1 MAIRILENVASAAGQ
16 SPTEPVKARL
26 DTTIV
31 KGMRVIE
38 TLAQSP
44 KPLGVTELARTLG
57 LQKSNVHRILS
68 TLSEIG
74 YVQKEQGTS
83 LYHLSLKAWE
93 IGSKVINRNHLR
105 RAARP
110 LLRQLHEET
119 AEVVF
124 IAVLN
129 GIDILYLDAIDAV
142 YPLQTGVQTGWR
154 VPAAFPAS
162 GRALLA
168 NQPNPEQLLARTV
181 QTVPQAASLDVK
193 KLLKEFA
200 DIRRCGYAITLG
212 GWTTGRNSIAAA
224 ITTGGRPPLA
234 SVGVGGPTE
243 RLGAERLNSLS
254 RSVLNAATRIAET
267 FGSDDDSVH
276 WF

>member
-1 MAIRILENVASAAGQ
+1 MAMGVSDNVASGEGVSLTQ
-16 SPTEPVKARL
+16 DVKARL
-26 DTTIV
+26 DSTIV

-57 LQKSNVHRILS
+57 LHKSNAHRILN
-68 TLSEIG
+68 TLTELG

-93 IGSKVINRNHLR
+93 IGCKIINRNSLR

-110 LLRQLHEET
+110 LLRQLSEET

-124 IAVLN
+124 LAVLN

-142 YPLQTGVQTGWR
+142 YPLQSGIQTGWR

-168 NQPNPEQLLARTV
+168 HQPNPEQLLARTV
-181 QTVPQAASLDVK
+181 RTVPQAASLDVPM
-193 KLLKEFA
+193 LLEEFEK
-200 DIRRCGYAITLG
+200 IRRCGFAITIG
-212 GWTTGRNSIAAA
+212 GWTTGRNSIAAP
-224 ITTGGRPPLA
+224 ITSGGRPPLA
-234 SVGVGGPTE
+234 AVGVGGPTDRLGPE
-243 RLGAERLNSLS
+243 RLSALS
-254 RSVLNAATRIAET
+254 KSVLNAATRIAET
-267 FGSDDDSVH
+267 FGSDESAH